1 MRAVLTGCPFCSCGC
16 GVYLCEADGRLTG
29 VMPSRGHPVS
39 AGRLC
44 ARGWAAHEAALWG
57 ERLTRPLLRRNGRL
71 MPVDW
76 DEALAA
82 AAAGLRAASLP
93 GVLGSA
99 RLTNEENY
107 LAARLARGALGVG
120 HVDVPLRAGYL
131 PLLRE
136 LQAVPTLRQ
145 GSLDDLEH
153 ADVVLVLDRNLAS
166 SHPRAAFAVL
176 RAVSRGV
183 RVIVVSATRGQLARV
198 AARHLPVRPGDEAAL
213 LAALASAAD
222 GRELLPDDPT
232 SGAAAWLAAAQSPF
246 ALVASDAL
254 APEDGAMIGRALGR
268 LAAVAWSAVSASV
281 LVLPARSNL
290 RGACES
296 GAVPDAWPGD
306 LPLANAGARGRLARA
321 WGREPSTDVGLD
333 AAALAARA
341 DALLV
346 LAEEVPGAPRKERFM
361 VVADAFATPT
371 AATADVVLPIAAPAE
386 SEGTMTSAAGRSS
399 PVRPAL
405 APPGQARPGWRLL
418 TDLAAAL
425 GLPARPASAGEVAA
439 ELAAVV
445 HGAGG
450 GHRLPP
456 VVSAEATGGG
466 AEAEAEGVLL
476 AVDGHYDWGADA
488 MVAMAPTL
496 GRDRR
501 ALDKLYRSG
510 FVEASPEEAKALGLR
525 AGWPVTVRSTHGA
538 ATVQLALRDD
548 LPRGL
553 VLVPPGFVG
562 HLDRVLGGR
571 HRVAVQLEKA

>member
-1 MRAVLTGCPFCSCGC
+1 VHAVQTTCPFCSCGC
-16 GVYLCEADGRLTG
+16 GLYLQVDEARLVG
-29 VMPSRGHPVS
+29 VMPSRRHPVS

-57 ERLTRPLLRRNGRL
+57 DRLTRPLLRRDGQL
-71 MPVDW
+71 VPVDW

-82 AAAGLRAASLP
+82 AAAGLRAAALP

-120 HVDVPLRAGYL
+120 HVDVALRAGYL

-136 LQAVPTLRQ
+136 LRAVPALRQ
-145 GSLDDLEH
+145 GSLDDLKR
-153 ADVVLVLDRNLAS
+153 ADVVLVLDRDLAA

-176 RAVSRGV
+176 QAVSRGA
-183 RVIVVSATRGQLARV
+183 RVIVASATRGQLARV
-198 AARHLPVRPGDEAAL
+198 AARHLPMRPGGEAAL
-213 LAALASAAD
+213 LAALATAAD
-222 GRELLPDDPT
+222 GRASHTDDAA
-232 SGAAAWLAAAQSPF
+232 SRAAAWLGEARSPF

-254 APEDGAMIGRALGR
+254 APEESAAVGRALGR
-268 LAAVAWSAVSASV
+268 LAAVVWSAAAASV
-281 LVLPARSNL
+281 LVLPARANL

-296 GAVPDAWPGD
+296 GAVPDALPGD
-306 LPLANAGARGRLARA
+306 LPLANAGAHGRLARA
-321 WGREPSTDVGLD
+321 WGREPSAEIGLD

-346 LAEEVPGAPRKERFM
+346 LADVVPDAARGARFT
-361 VVADAFATPT
+361 VVADAFATTT
-371 AATADVVLPIAAPAE
+371 AAAADVVLPIAAPAE
-386 SEGTMTSAAGRSS
+386 SEGTMTSADGHSS

-405 APPGQARPGWRLL
+405 APPGLARPGWQVL
-418 TDLAAAL
+418 TELAAAL
-425 GLPARPASAGEVAA
+425 GLPSRLASAGEAAA
-439 ELAAVV
+439 ELAAAV

-450 GHRLPP
+450 GHRLAP
-456 VVSAEATGGG
+456 VAAAEAAGGG
-466 AEAEAEGVLL
+466 ADAAAEGVLL
-476 AVDGHYDWGADA
+476 ATDGQLDWGSDPL
-488 MVAMAPTL
+488 VAMAPTL
-496 GRDRR
+496 ARERR

-510 FVEASPEEAKALGLR
+510 FVEASPEDAKALGVR

-553 VLVPPGFVG
+553 VLVPPGFVS
-562 HLDRVLGGR
+562 HVKDVLGGR
-571 HRVAVQLEKA
+571 HRVAVRLEMA